1 MADILLTRQAV
12 LLAKS
17 EGTYGTYDAPATSD
31 AVLTTIPSFSF
42 DVETYEREMARSS
55 LSPLP
60 PRTTNIDV
68 SISFSCE
75 IKGSGTAGTAPEVK
89 PLLIACGMAE
99 TGTASANVFGMKSD
113 PSNIPSASLL
123 FYWGGHMYKVA
134 GCVGNFSCSFEAGG
148 IGLFNFELKGKY
160 LGNAEYD
167 TSEPMATPTYDSE
180 LPPLL
185 NTATLTVDSNTAL
198 DISKMEFNL
207 NNEVTSLKNIG
218 DAQPSSTRF
227 FVSGRK
233 PSGSFDPL
241 VDKGTSITPSWFALL
256 ENATAQT
263 IKLEI
268 DGGAAGNKVDF
279 YFGGTH
285 NAATAVVT
293 PVAQNVVTGLSFD
306 DDSGVRRFGI
316 SFNMS
321 GNFATGDDELW
332 IKYY

>member
-12 LLAKS
+12 LLVAS
-17 EGTYGTYDAPATSD
+17 EGTYGTYSDPATSD

-89 PLLIACGMAE
+89 PLLKACGMTEAYS
-99 TGTASANVFGMKSD
+99 TGMNLFGMKSD
-113 PSNIPSASLL
+113 PSDIPPVSLK

-134 GCVGNFSCSFEAGG
+134 GCIGNFSCSFEAGG

-160 LGNAEYD
+160 LGNALYD
-167 TSEPMATPTYDSE
+167 TNEALPSPTYDTT

-185 NTATLTVDSNTAL
+185 NTATLTFDTYDTL
-198 DISKMEFNL
+198 DISKLEFNL
-207 NNEVTSLKNIG
+207 NNEVTALKNIG
-218 DAQPSSTRF
+218 DAQPTSTRF
-227 FVSGRK
+227 FVASRK

-241 VDKGTSITPSWFALL
+241 VDKTAFTPSWFDLI
-256 ENATAQT
+256 ENATPKKLQ
-263 IKLEI
+263 LEI

-285 NAATAVVT
+285 SSGTIST
-293 PVAQNVVTGLSFD
+293 VAQNTVTGISFD

-316 SFNMS
+316 TFNMS
-321 GNFATGDDELW
+321 GSFGSGDDELW
-332 IKYY
+332 IKFY

>member
-17 EGTYGTYDAPATSD
+17 ESTYGTYNDPATTD

-42 DVETYEREMARSS
+42 EVETYEREMARSS

-68 SISFSCE
+68 GISFSCE
-75 IKGSGTAGTAPEVK
+75 VKGSGTAGTAPEVA
-89 PLLIACGMAE
+89 PLLLACGMVH
-99 TGTASANVFGMKSD
+99 TDLTAINMFGMKSD
-113 PSNIPSASLL
+113 PSVIPPVSLK

-134 GCVGNFSCSFEAGG
+134 GCIGNFSCSFEAGG
-148 IGLFNFELKGKY
+148 IGLFNFEFKGKY
-160 LGNAEYD
+160 LGNALYD
-167 TSEPMATPTYDSE
+167 TSETIESNPTYDTT

-185 NTATLTVDSNTAL
+185 NTAELTFDSDTSL

-207 NNEVTSLKNIG
+207 NNEVTSIKNIG

-227 FVSGRK
+227 FISGRK

-241 VDKGTSITPSWFALL
+241 VDKTSFTPHWFELL
-256 ENATAQT
+256 ENATGKKMQLT
-263 IKLEI
+263 LEGE
-268 DGGAAGNKVDF
+268 DAGNRVAF

-285 NAATAVVT
+285 NGSGTIT
-293 PVAQNVVTGLSFD
+293 TVAQNTVTGLSFD
-306 DDSGVRRFGI
+306 DDSGVRRFGV

-321 GNFATGDDELW
+321 GNFTTGDDELW
-332 IKYY
+332 IRYY